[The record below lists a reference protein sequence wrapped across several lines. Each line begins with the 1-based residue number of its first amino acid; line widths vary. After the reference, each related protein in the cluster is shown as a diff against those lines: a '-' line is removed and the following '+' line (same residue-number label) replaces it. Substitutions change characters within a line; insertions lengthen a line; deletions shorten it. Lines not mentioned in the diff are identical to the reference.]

1 MLSYCWKTLKL
12 RVPCSLVKGK
22 IILIYYNHST
32 PHFKKLLK
40 RASRVTIWHHFTN
53 LQLQW
58 KNRAFFLV
66 PFSSQQLY
74 LVVSWFGVQQETN
87 TALQSVKE
95 RDRRP
100 SSFQMVI
107 LSDRSTL
114 NFRHLQFKIVTWSLR
129 FWVYLLLLYICFLN
143 SLAQFSGGIP
153 TATIQVRRELVYD
166 ANFKHLNF
174 GLGCGFFC
182 LWSLHFLCNNC
193 TFIFYIL

>member
-74 LVVSWFGVQQETN
+74 LVCVYTLYMHIHIRLVCFEVQQETN
-87 TALQSVKE
+87 TALLSIKE
-95 RDRRP
+95 KNRRP
-100 SSFQMVI
+100 SCFQK
-107 LSDRSTL
+107 
-114 NFRHLQFKIVTWSLR
+114 FF
-129 FWVYLLLLYICFLN
+129 FLN
-143 SLAQFSGGIP
+143 RIVQHEIFIICNSK
-153 TATIQVRRELVYD
+153 ELPEVS
-166 ANFKHLNF
+166 NFECVF
-174 GLGCGFFC
+174 
-182 LWSLHFLCNNC
+182 
-193 TFIFYIL
+193 TFIVHLFSKLFGTVF

>member
-1 MLSYCWKTLKL
+1 MCVCCVYGYT
-12 RVPCSLVKGK
+12 
-22 IILIYYNHST
+22 HT
-32 PHFKKLLK
+32 
-40 RASRVTIWHHFTN
+40 A
-53 LQLQW
+53 
-58 KNRAFFLV
+58 
-66 PFSSQQLY
+66 
-74 LVVSWFGVQQETN
+74 LVVSWFGGQQETN

-182 LWSLHFLCNNC
+182 LWSLHLLCNNC
-193 TFIFYIL
+193 TFIFLYPLTPELQLVYEMQHQTPLFSGKKKLQWLEVENVGTASLTHTHSQTVKSPTRLLKGT